1 MEGLDGPL
9 ISHHTASHLVWPA
22 FPGQLGEQSA
32 AGAGRRFRA
41 CRRSARA
48 TLGPASG
55 LRAVLDV
62 AVAPVARLLGFTV
75 HGAVREGD
83 ALFGELWAPREV
95 RLGLVVLSWEAS
107 LAAGWR
113 ATVRDGLARRV
124 PWSFCSNGT
133 HLRVVDIRR
142 SHARR
147 YAGFDLAAA
156 ERDPQLFALM
166 WALCRAAAFAANP
179 RLAGEDDTLF
189 TQVVA
194 LSARHGVSV
203 CQSLHGGVR
212 LALDRLATALASR
225 ASPRLHQ
232 RRARQAVARPQC
244 QSGGQSGGQS
254 GRRQHGPGLAE
265 QSLTLV
271 YRLLFLLFAE
281 ARRLVPVWHPIYRAS
296 YSMAALIDAL
306 RSPRPSV
313 GLWSSLQATCR
324 LAHSG
329 CRFEDLIV
337 TPFNGRLFAPART
350 PLGEAARVSDAVM
363 RDVLLALTTRRTAS
377 RREHIS
383 YGDLGVEELGAVYE
397 RVLDHAVSLD
407 LQGSSRTGERPS
419 TRKETGT
426 FYTPRSITDFLVRRT
441 LAPLVAEARS
451 EDILELKVL
460 DPALG
465 SGAFLVAACRF
476 LAEAYERRL
485 VEEQRAGAGDITDGE
500 RVIFRRLV
508 AQRCLYGVDLNPM
521 AVQLARLSLWL
532 ASLAADV
539 PLTFLDHHLRVG
551 DSLLGASLAD
561 LARRQPGGRVRRA
574 RPAGGQIP
582 LFDAETLEADVRAT
596 LPDVWRLAS
605 DEDTSPEIVTGK
617 ERRLASLLSDEAPL
631 AKWRHVLDFWCAA
644 FLRPDALPLSPA
656 IAGGI
661 IDHLVGRESAV
672 PRPLCDAWRTRA
684 AEVANHARLFHW
696 TLEFP
701 EVFANAN
708 GAPRARRGF
717 DAVLSNP
724 PWDMLRADTE
734 RDLQASS
741 RPGVESNCHQARAR
755 TTSMARFVRASGIY
769 ATGREAHVNSYQ
781 LFVERALQ
789 LVRPGGRLGMVLP
802 WGLASDVGS
811 GRLRQRLL
819 DTCTLD
825 GLVGFENTRGV
836 FPIHRGV
843 RFLLLTATASGR
855 TERVPCR
862 FGLVTPGDLDSI
874 PDTAQGEP
882 LGLWTPLPTSLLRR
896 LSGARL
902 TIPHVRSAED
912 RRFLAHLCTTAPPLG
927 SASGWH
933 VRFGRELN
941 ASDDRARLQPPGRG
955 MPVVE
960 GKHVTPFAVDVS
972 ASRASLPLD
981 LLGAPAGRL
990 ARVRRERLAY
1000 RDVAAATN
1008 RVSLIAAILPAMT
1021 ASTHTLFTLET
1032 PLEHDDQLF
1041 LCAVLNS
1048 YVANAYVRLF
1058 ISNHITTA
1066 LLETLPVP
1074 RPPRGGREH
1083 GDITRLGRR
1092 VVDDP
1097 ADLVALAKLQAAVAR
1112 LYRLDKAL
1120 YAHVLAGFP
1129 LVEVDQRQAAMEAF
1143 DGK

>member
-1 MEGLDGPL
+1 
-9 ISHHTASHLVWPA
+9 
-22 FPGQLGEQSA
+22 
-32 AGAGRRFRA
+32 
-41 CRRSARA
+41 
-48 TLGPASG
+48 
-55 LRAVLDV
+55 
-62 AVAPVARLLGFTV
+62 
-75 HGAVREGD
+75 
-83 ALFGELWAPREV
+83 
-95 RLGLVVLSWEAS
+95 
-107 LAAGWR
+107 
-113 ATVRDGLARRV
+113 
-124 PWSFCSNGT
+124 
-133 HLRVVDIRR
+133 
-142 SHARR
+142 
-147 YAGFDLAAA
+147 
-156 ERDPQLFALM
+156 
-166 WALCRAAAFAANP
+166 
-179 RLAGEDDTLF
+179 
-189 TQVVA
+189 
-194 LSARHGVSV
+194 
-203 CQSLHGGVR
+203 
-212 LALDRLATALASR
+212 
-225 ASPRLHQ
+225 
-232 RRARQAVARPQC
+232 
-244 QSGGQSGGQS
+244 
-254 GRRQHGPGLAE
+254 
-265 QSLTLV
+265 
-271 YRLLFLLFAE
+271 
-281 ARRLVPVWHPIYRAS
+281 VPVWHPIYRAS
-296 YSMAALIDAL
+296 YSMAALVDAL
-306 RSPRPSV
+306 RAPRPSV
-313 GLWSSLQATCR
+313 GLWSSLQATYR

-363 RDVLLALTTRRTAS
+363 RDVLLALTTHRTAGG
-377 RREHIS
+377 REHIS

-407 LQGSSRTGERPS
+407 LQGSNGNGERPS
-419 TRKETGT
+419 TRKETAT

-441 LAPLVAEARS
+441 LAPLVVDARS

-485 VEEQRAGAGDITDGE
+485 VEEQRAGAGDITDTE
-500 RVIFRRLV
+500 RVTFRRLV

-561 LARRQPGGRVRRA
+561 VARRQPGGRARRG
-574 RPAGGQIP
+574 RPAVGQIP
-582 LFDAETLEADVRAT
+582 LFDAEALEADVRAT
-596 LPDVWRLAS
+596 LPDVWRLAM
-605 DEDTSPEIVTGK
+605 DEDASPEIVTGK
-617 ERRLASLLSDEAPL
+617 ERRLASLLSDTAPL
-631 AKWRHVLDFWCAA
+631 AKWRRVLDFWCAA
-644 FLRPDALPLSPA
+644 FLRPDGLPLSPA
-656 IAGGI
+656 MAGGI
-661 IDHLVGRESAV
+661 IDHLLGRESVV
-672 PRPLCDAWRTRA
+672 PRAPCDAWRTRA
-684 AEVANHARLFHW
+684 AEVATDARLFHW

-708 GAPRARRGF
+708 GAPRARQGF

-724 PWDMLRADTE
+724 PWDMLRADTQSD
-734 RDLQASS
+734 R
-741 RPGVESNCHQARAR
+741 HQARAR
-755 TTSMARFVRASGIY
+755 ATSMARFVRDSGIY

-789 LVRPGGRLGMVLP
+789 LVRPGGRVGMVLP
-802 WGLASDVGS
+802 WGLASDLGS

-819 DTCTLD
+819 DTCVLD
-825 GLVGFENTRGV
+825 ALVGFENTRGV

-843 RFLLLTATASGR
+843 RFLLLAATAGGR
-855 TERVPCR
+855 TDRVPCR
-862 FGLVTPGDLDSI
+862 FGVVTPGDLDSI
-874 PDTAQGEP
+874 PDTVHGEP
-882 LGLWTPLPTSLLRR
+882 AGLWTPIPTSLLRQ
-896 LSGARL
+896 LSGSRL
-902 TIPHVRSAED
+902 TIPNVRSAED

-941 ASDDRARLQPPGRG
+941 ASDDRARLLPPGHG

-960 GKHVTPFAVDVS
+960 GKHLAPFAVDVS

-981 LLGAPAGRL
+981 LLGATPGRL

-1032 PLEHDDQLF
+1032 PLERDDQLF

-1058 ISNHITTA
+1058 ISNHITAA

-1074 RPPRGGREH
+1074 RPPRGSRDH
-1083 GDITRLGRR
+1083 GEITRLARR

-1097 ADLVALAKLQAAVAR
+1097 ADVVALAELQALVAH
-1112 LYRLDKAL
+1112 LYRLDKTL

-1143 DGK
+1143 ERRS